1 MSAIKGDIMATG
13 KVLPEANFV
22 FFYNNL
28 VELSIYNIG
37 FLIFDMRYI
46 EPTRV
51 KVLMMMFFATGIMG
65 VIIGLSAVTPP
76 NLKIMITLMS
86 MINIG
91 LGAFFTFLYLTQIK
105 ADPDKR
111 KKKKKPKSD
120 K

>member
-1 MSAIKGDIMATG
+1 M
-13 KVLPEANFV
+13 LPEANFV

-51 KVLMMMFFATGIMG
+51 KVLMMMFFATGIVG
-65 VIIGLSAVTPP
+65 TLIGLSAITPP
-76 NLKIMITLMS
+76 NMKIMITFMGL
-86 MINIG
+86 INVG
-91 LGAFFTFLYLTQIK
+91 LGAFFTFIYLTQIK
-105 ADPDKR
+105 SDPDKR

>member
-1 MSAIKGDIMATG
+1 
-13 KVLPEANFV
+13 
-22 FFYNNL
+22 
-28 VELSIYNIG
+28 
-37 FLIFDMRYI
+37 MRYI

-51 KVLMMMFFATGIMG
+51 KVLMMMFFTTGAVG
-65 VIIGLSAVTPP
+65 VLIGLSGITPP

-91 LGAFFTFLYLTQIK
+91 LGAFFTYLYLTQIK

-111 KKKKKPKSD
+111 KKKKKPKFD